1 MPRGVTKIVVG
12 LGVWKKIRFLC
23 QKRGP
28 NLYHEGWGRN
38 QVEEKRQRDVP
49 ERKRRIHSHRE
60 MSTMITQGAPG
71 KRELGL

>member
-12 LGVWKKIRFLC
+12 LGVQKKVRFLC

-49 ERKRRIHSHRE
+49 ERKRRINSHRE
-60 MSTMITQGAPG
+60 MSTMIDLSLKT
-71 KRELGL
+71 KHSF